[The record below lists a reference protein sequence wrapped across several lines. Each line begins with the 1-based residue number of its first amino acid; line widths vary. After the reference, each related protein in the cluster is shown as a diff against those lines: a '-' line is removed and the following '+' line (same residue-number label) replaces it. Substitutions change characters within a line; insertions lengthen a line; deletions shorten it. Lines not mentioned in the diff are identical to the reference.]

1 MRCHILTIQMC
12 GGFSYTTKQFS
23 NTSYVFYNST
33 QFRSR
38 LLPVLL
44 THQLYRSE
52 VPIIPLFELN

>member
-1 MRCHILTIQMC
+1 MC